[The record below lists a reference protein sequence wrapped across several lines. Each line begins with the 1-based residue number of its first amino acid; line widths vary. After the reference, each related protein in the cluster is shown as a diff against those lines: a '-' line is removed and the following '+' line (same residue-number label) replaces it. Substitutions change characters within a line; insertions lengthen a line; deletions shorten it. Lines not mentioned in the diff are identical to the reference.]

1 MNRTLTPMRQ
11 TFHSILMSL
20 ALALACAAAQAQTAL
35 LLINAGPAPIQVQRD
50 DRTVLADIAPG
61 ASATVSFS
69 KLQWIRRG
77 NTAYRFNVLSVQR
90 LKRKGRNIVLQFD
103 AKARMHLMSPDQ
115 GPVVA
120 VPPVQPRGFP
130 VHPDRTFV
138 LR

>member
-1 MNRTLTPMRQ
+1 MFRKIRTTVL
-11 TFHSILMSL
+11 ILSL
-20 ALALACAAAQAQTAL
+20 ALAAAVQAQTAL

-50 DRTVLADIAPG
+50 DRSVMADIAPG
-61 ASATVSFS
+61 ASANVNFS
-69 KLQWIRRG
+69 KLQWIKRG
-77 NTAYRFNVLSVQR
+77 NTAYRFNVINVQR

-103 AKARMHLMSPDQ
+103 AKARMYLMSPEQ

-120 VPPVQPRGFP
+120 APPEQPKGFP